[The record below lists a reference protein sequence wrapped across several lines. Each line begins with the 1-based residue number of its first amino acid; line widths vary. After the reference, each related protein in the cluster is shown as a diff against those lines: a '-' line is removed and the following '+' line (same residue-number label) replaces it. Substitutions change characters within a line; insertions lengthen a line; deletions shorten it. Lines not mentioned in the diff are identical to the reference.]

1 MEFIYPYGIACDSTV
16 MVYVIQVF
24 TADGKSLRMSGRRG
38 QIRGVLGRPYCI
50 AINTSSGIMYISEGD
65 NYSVS
70 VFTSEGQFVTSFGK
84 KEEAPGQ
91 FKGLAGN
98 RQLWSSVCV

>member
-16 MVYVIQVF
+16 MVYIIQVF

-65 NYSVS
+65 NYCVS

-84 KEEAPGQ
+84 KGEAPGQ
-91 FKGLAGN
+91 FKGLASN